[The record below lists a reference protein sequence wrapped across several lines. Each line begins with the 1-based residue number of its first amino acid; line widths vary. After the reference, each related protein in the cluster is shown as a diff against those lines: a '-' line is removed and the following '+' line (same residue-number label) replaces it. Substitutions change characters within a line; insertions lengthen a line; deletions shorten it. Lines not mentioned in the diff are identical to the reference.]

1 MKKLFLIFYFGNL
14 LLWSPLFSEEIGTA
28 ELPLPPLSRGLSLKN
43 DMRSSQKSIKDISFS
58 NGDIVFIR
66 STSPQSKALEEV
78 TETHWTHV
86 GVLFRLIEEIKENRE
101 DRVNSEKKEKNWK
114 LASSQNKSQNKQEK
128 WYVFEASSL
137 VQFTPL
143 EKFVGSRAHAFL
155 RMKDP
160 LSAAQV
166 ALIFEAALSR
176 LGKAY
181 DLYFLLSRD
190 GVHKDDFDY
199 CSELVWYV
207 FAKGIRIPLGER
219 VLLGSL
225 NTKGQEAEKLVKK
238 RFAQNAPL
246 SLTEWQKQYVIPPQS
261 IFESPLLRRIDL

>member
-14 LLWSPLFSEEIGTA
+14 LLRSPLFSEELGTV

-101 DRVNSEKKEKNWK
+101 KKEKNWK
-114 LASSQNKSQNKQEK
+114 LASSQDKEGK
-128 WYVFEASSL
+128 WYVFEANAH

-143 EKFVGSRAHAFL
+143 ELFLGSRAHAFL

-160 LSAAQV
+160 LTEAQSA
-166 ALIFEAALSR
+166 LLFEAALGR

-207 FAKGIRIPLGER
+207 FAKGLRIPLGER
-219 VLLGSL
+219 ALLGSL
-225 NTKGQEAEKLVKK
+225 NTKGQEAKKLVKK
-238 RFAQNAPL
+238 RFSKDAPL

>member
-14 LLWSPLFSEEIGTA
+14 LLRSPLFSDEIGTA
-28 ELPLPPLSRGLSLKN
+28 ELPLPSLSRGLSLKN
-43 DMRSSQKSIKDISFS
+43 NMRSSQKRIKDISFS

-66 STSPQSKALEEV
+66 STSLQSKALEEV

-101 DRVNSEKKEKNWK
+101 KKEKNWK
-114 LASSQNKSQNKQEK
+114 LASSQNKSQNKQGK
-128 WYVFEASSL
+128 WYVFEANSQ

-160 LSAAQV
+160 LSEAQV
-166 ALIFEAALSR
+166 ALLFEAALSR
-176 LGKAY
+176 LGKPY

-190 GVHKDDFDY
+190 GFHKDDFDY

>member
-1 MKKLFLIFYFGNL
+1 MKKFFFLTFCLGTFF
-14 LLWSPLFSEEIGTA
+14 LWTPLFSEEIGTA
-28 ELPLPPLSRGLSLKN
+28 ELPLPPTSKGLSFRK
-43 DMRSSQKSIKDISFS
+43 DMRSSQKKIENISFS

-66 STSPQSKALEEV
+66 STSLQSKALEEV
-78 TETHWTHV
+78 TQTHWTHV
-86 GVLFRLIEEIKENRE
+86 GVLFRLIQEDKEGKDNKARY
-101 DRVNSEKKEKNWK
+101 WK
-114 LASSQNKSQNKQEK
+114 LASSQNKSQNKQGK
-128 WYVFEASSL
+128 WYVFEANSQ

-143 EKFVGSRAHAFL
+143 EKFVGSRSHAFL

-160 LSAAQV
+160 LSEAQV
-166 ALIFEAALSR
+166 ALLFEVALGR